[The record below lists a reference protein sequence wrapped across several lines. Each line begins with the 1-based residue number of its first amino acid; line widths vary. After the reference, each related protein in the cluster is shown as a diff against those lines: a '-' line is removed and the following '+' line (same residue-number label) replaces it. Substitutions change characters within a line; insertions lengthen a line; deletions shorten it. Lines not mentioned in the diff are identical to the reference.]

1 MKKSLKALNSRSEQA
16 EQSTT
21 KINTGKGKVSNLSS
35 RKKKK
40 SEKKTEPKKC
50 VRYQQVYQIFIIE
63 VTEKELSVKS

>member
-40 SEKKTEPKKC
+40 VRKK
-50 VRYQQVYQIFIIE
+50 
-63 VTEKELSVKS
+63 LSLKNV